1 MRREIPDDLKSAV
14 AILMNDLEWLKDSQ
28 MDQNKTLAAIQ
39 AEQGLFK
46 NGCRDRHETLERD
59 RHERWDQVH
68 AELAGLSSFK
78 KIILAIVAVMLTVT
92 SLMGIPSLIK
102 WFHQD
107 GGKTAQTQT
116 IAPHPIVMPPMDN
129 GAIKKAKDNPS

>member
-28 MDQNKTLAAIQ
+28 MEQNKALASIQ
-39 AEQGLFK
+39 TEQGLFK
-46 NGCRDRHETLERD
+46 NGCRDRHESLERD
-59 RHERWDQVH
+59 RHARWDQVH

-107 GGKTAQTQT
+107 GGKAQIQT
-116 IAPHPIVMPPMDN
+116 ITPRSPIMAPMD
-129 GAIKKAKDNPS
+129 GGVAKKAKDNPS